1 MANRLA
7 KHGSEAGYRQE
18 LQTNS
23 VCERCRNGHRVF
35 DSQYSKTNKAKG
47 LKYGR
52 YDVLD
57 HLYNPEPGKAMPRGR
72 TVPRQRVSEPSDT
85 ARPRPA
91 SEPRTAPTASTA
103 DDSEGPDFTV
113 TVEPSGPSL
122 SDRVSEG
129 LKRLIIPG
137 SNEYVND
144 NDIPDYLHE
153 SEPDP
158 EPAEEWEG
166 PEGDEY
172 VINKAGMVLIE
183 ENLGTYLSVVGITL
197 EMIDPYC
204 GPILADNFEN
214 IVGRWTKVIAKYP
227 RAAKLFMSKEGGTI
241 MSWIG
246 ALQAT
251 WPVLLAIYDHH
262 LAKNVKVDNLGRA
275 YRVTNPEQSPNG
287 ETKQDAT
294 TPPFQFTVEL
304 EVLPWRKSSSTTR
317 S

>member
-7 KHGSEAGYRQE
+7 KHGSYAGYREE
-18 LQTNS
+18 LKTDS
-23 VCERCRNGHRVF
+23 VCERCRNAAREYER
-35 DSQYSKTNKAKG
+35 QRTRAYKAKG
-47 LKYGR
+47 IKYGSNQ
-52 YDVLD
+52 VID
-57 HLYNPEPGKAMPRGR
+57 HLYHSQRTPAPG
-72 TVPRQRVSEPSDT
+72 T
-85 ARPRPA
+85 ARARSRPA
-91 SEPRTAPTASTA
+91 APVPPAEPLQTAQRSSAPSTA
-103 DDSEGPDFTV
+103 QDTPVHDPGAE
-113 TVEPSGPSL
+113 EPTGPSL

-137 SNEYVND
+137 SNEYVSD
-144 NDIPDYLHE
+144 DEIPNYLHE

-227 RAAKLFMSKEGGTI
+227 RTAKLFMSKEGGTI
-241 MSWIG
+241 MTWIG

>member
-1 MANRLA
+1 MANRLI
-7 KHGSEAGYRQE
+7 KHGTEAGYKAEIQAD
-18 LQTNS
+18 NG
-23 VCERCRNGHRVF
+23 VCNRCRNAHRVYAR
-35 DSQYSKTNKAKG
+35 QYSKANKAKG
-47 LKYGR
+47 IKYTNH
-52 YDVLD
+52 DVID
-57 HLYNPEPGKAMPRGR
+57 HLYSPSQFDPNKGRSQPGQRVGQPRATERPAEPHVYDYTGPDLGEPEPSAQ
-72 TVPRQRVSEPSDT
+72 TEP
-85 ARPRPA
+85 
-91 SEPRTAPTASTA
+91 
-103 DDSEGPDFTV
+103 
-113 TVEPSGPSL
+113 GPSL
-122 SDRVSEG
+122 ADRLSDGMR
-129 LKRLIIPG
+129 RLVMPG
-137 SNEYVND
+137 SNDYVNE

-287 ETKQDAT
+287 QTKQDAT
-294 TPPFQFTVEL
+294 TPSFQFTVD
-304 EVLPWRKSSSTTR
+304 
-317 S
+317 